1 MISSTATKRAPG
13 AVKGGALPIDVPL
26 LRTVHQAS
34 DSVLMEFAKGVSV
47 PGDSTVI
54 VGLVELFK
62 QDGVVL
68 TGLLGS
74 QSGIRALADL
84 LIDGL
89 PALPMAE
96 MDAATRA
103 LGLELTAGLQR
114 ALGASNS
121 KAFANAV
128 LVRAAREVG
137 DRAFFEGLLAL
148 GATRGARG
156 SAGID
161 GKYGDDGVWHL
172 AAMRGNVVALR
183 ALMPGAQ
190 ELEQHGLGGLVMP
203 FSEFGGAPSSPLG
216 LSIALRDH
224 PSLTAEFLSDLDAL
238 CGVHATTQVRAR
250 MLSYYLHS
258 CVTEGRRWSPA
269 AIEVAIGRSGS
280 ATYEAMAV
288 QAAKDV
294 DTVRDSNKGPG
305 VPWEELYH
313 HALASHCAPVLQI
326 FTTRLRADANL
337 DYRTK
342 EDPLFRVL
350 YGGEPKGG
358 GGHASSAGRSS
369 AIVRQAV
376 CPTQFTE
383 TIEALLA
390 CGHRIDRHETGH
402 PPALV
407 LLAKSANPPAVK
419 LEMARVL
426 LELGAHPSQSFL
438 GRPAWASLQPGEKEA
453 WDDLLRSFSAREAA
467 SRAIGTLLALP

>member
-1 MISSTATKRAPG
+1 MISSSAMKRAPS

-47 PGDSTVI
+47 PGDPTVI
-54 VGLVELFK
+54 VGLVELLK

-68 TGLLGS
+68 TGVLGS

-103 LGLELTAGLQR
+103 LGLELTAGLQQ

-161 GKYGDDGVWHL
+161 GKYGDDGVWHV
-172 AAMRGNVVALR
+172 AALRGNAVALR

-190 ELEQHGLGGLVMP
+190 ELEQHGLGGLVMRY
-203 FSEFGGAPSSPLG
+203 SEFGDAPSAPLG

-224 PSLTAEFLSDLDAL
+224 PNLTAEFLSDLDAL

-250 MLSYYLHS
+250 MLSYYLHR

-269 AIEVAIGRSGS
+269 AVEVAIGRSGS
-280 ATYEAMAV
+280 TTYEAMTV
-288 QAAKDV
+288 QAAKDG

-326 FTTRLRADANL
+326 FTSRLRADSNL

-342 EDPLFRVL
+342 EDPLFRVI
-350 YGGEPKGG
+350 GREPKGG
-358 GGHASSAGRSS
+358 GGHVSSPGGSS

-376 CPTQFTE
+376 CPAQFTE

-438 GRPAWASLQPGEKEA
+438 GRPAWASLPLGEKEA